1 MKLASYTVDGEPSFG
16 VVSGDGIITMNN
28 RLGGRASSLR
38 GALAAGLLAAMRE
51 AAANAIANFGFKKG
65 H

>member
-16 VVSGDGIITMNN
+16 VVSGDGVITMNN

-38 GALAAGLLAAMRE
+38 GALAADLLAAMRE
-51 AAANAIANFGFKKG
+51 AAANAIPAG
-65 H
+65 HS